1 MVFLGGFAAPRS
13 SVNNSPLAEILNKN
27 GRGINRTAPTAQCVF
42 TVGKENVSEGGDN
55 SQPTKKR
62 KKKQLSKKVLRVI
75 TEGIASVNTDLTQ
88 EQAEKLAADG
98 SIEIGSERY
107 FISLNGR
114 CLDNGR
120 RKQPL
125 SEPKPPV
132 CVPGSPPATPE
143 ITELA
148 DQLNKLLQMARV
160 TTPPEAL
167 ARQLLAGKP
176 LILRDE
182 HYYLENGAIRV
193 IRTAAAHKKR
203 QQVVAAEL
211 QKKEAKRE
219 QKAVSILARVEKLK

>member
-1 MVFLGGFAAPRS
+1 M
-13 SVNNSPLAEILNKN
+13 
-27 GRGINRTAPTAQCVF
+27 F
-42 TVGKENVSEGGDN
+42 TVGKESVSEGGDN

-88 EQAEKLAADG
+88 EQAEKLAANG

-114 CLDNGR
+114 CLGNGR

-125 SEPKPPV
+125 SEPKQLV
-132 CVPGSPPATPE
+132 CVPGSSPVTPE
-143 ITELA
+143 ITRLTE
-148 DQLNKLLQMARV
+148 QLVQLGGLIQLTGI
-160 TTPPEAL
+160 TTPPELL

-182 HYYLENGAIRV
+182 HYYLKNGTIRA
-193 IRTAAAHKKR
+193 IRTAT
-203 QQVVAAEL
+203 
-211 QKKEAKRE
+211 
-219 QKAVSILARVEKLK
+219 ARKN